1 MDRQLRDA
9 LEQVINYLDA
19 NGLRYAIVGGIALS
33 YWNVSRFTYDIDIK
47 LLVPNAEYATVR
59 QLLRTRFPAKA
70 REQARE
76 HALIVPVSVNN
87 VVIDFLLALPGYEE
101 LIIERAVRHDLD
113 ELQVWVCTAEDL
125 IIQKVVASREK
136 DWPDVEALLIEQ
148 WHTLDQSYVEDWLS
162 QFSDALETPEL
173 LSRYL
178 SLRGKIQR
186 IIE

>member
-19 NGLRYAIVGGIALS
+19 NGLR
-33 YWNVSRFTYDIDIK
+33 
-47 LLVPNAEYATVR
+47 
-59 QLLRTRFPAKA
+59 
-70 REQARE
+70 
-76 HALIVPVSVNN
+76 
-87 VVIDFLLALPGYEE
+87 
-101 LIIERAVRHDLD
+101 
-113 ELQVWVCTAEDL
+113 
-125 IIQKVVASREK
+125 
-136 DWPDVEALLIEQ
+136 
-148 WHTLDQSYVEDWLS
+148 EDWLS

>member
-47 LLVPNAEYATVR
+47 L
-59 QLLRTRFPAKA
+59 
-70 REQARE
+70 
-76 HALIVPVSVNN
+76 
-87 VVIDFLLALPGYEE
+87 
-101 LIIERAVRHDLD
+101 LD